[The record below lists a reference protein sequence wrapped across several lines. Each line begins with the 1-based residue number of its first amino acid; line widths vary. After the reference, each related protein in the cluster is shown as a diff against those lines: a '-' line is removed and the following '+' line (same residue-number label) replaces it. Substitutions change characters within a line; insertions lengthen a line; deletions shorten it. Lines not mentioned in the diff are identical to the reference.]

1 MKKIKEILKKVV
13 DSANF
18 PFLIFFIILIF
29 FHIKIEAFYG
39 DDVWF
44 KNIISE
50 EKNIIQYL
58 TERYNI
64 WSSRLIIETVL
75 VTLAKFELTIWKFL
89 NIGIYMLLA
98 KSISKICS
106 KENNKIL
113 NYIICAL
120 VLLLPIPVL
129 NGTGWLATTT
139 NYLWVASLGMC
150 SLSIIINYIREMKIP
165 KWEYILYLLATL
177 YAANQEQMA
186 AVIFAVFG
194 IFICIELIK
203 KGYKYVIK
211 NEKFLIIL
219 FIITIISLVFIL
231 TCPGNAARKEVEVK
245 RWYPEYAN
253 FGLLEKVELGLTST
267 MKHLILDTN
276 VIFVA
281 FTLTI
286 LVGTCIYNKNKWV
299 KLLFAI
305 PFVTSIFDAFLF
317 RYLGGLSSNVASLVQ
332 IFSLDHLV
340 MSLDHISI
348 KYLFVM
354 LGYALILL
362 LIPIGIYNIFKR
374 SIKSYVCIGVYF
386 LGLATR
392 FVMSF
397 SPTIFAS
404 GERTFMFLYISFIVC
419 TVIILE
425 KIFNSKNEN
434 LKLDEKIIENIEGN
448 IKENIEENIEE
459 NIQEELV

>member
-1 MKKIKEILKKVV
+1 MNKIKETLKKVV
-13 DSANF
+13 DSPNF
-18 PFLIFFIILIF
+18 PFLIFFLILFF
-29 FHIKIEAFYG
+29 FHIKIKGFYG

-98 KSISKICS
+98 KSISKICL
-106 KENNKIL
+106 KENNKKL

-139 NYLWVASLGMC
+139 NYLWVVSLGMYT
-150 SLSIIINYIREMKIP
+150 LSIIINYIREMKIP
-165 KWEYILYLLATL
+165 KWEYIFYLLASL
-177 YAANQEQMA
+177 YACNQEQMA

-194 IFICIELIK
+194 TFIVMQLVK

-211 NEKFLIIL
+211 NQKFLIVL
-219 FIITIISLVFIL
+219 FIVSIISLAFIL
-231 TCPGNAARKEVEVK
+231 TCPGNAVRKDAEVK
-245 RWYPEYAN
+245 TWYPEYSN
-253 FGLLEKVELGLTST
+253 FGLLEKIELGLTST
-267 MKHLILDTN
+267 MKCFVLNTN
-276 VIFVA
+276 NIFII
-281 FTLTI
+281 FTLSI
-286 LVGTCIYNKNKWV
+286 LVGVCILNKSKWS
-299 KLLFAI
+299 KILAAI
-305 PFVTSIFDAFLF
+305 PFIASIFNACFVDYIVALSSSITSIIEVF
-317 RYLGGLSSNVASLVQ
+317 RADQ
-332 IFSLDHLV
+332 LV
-340 MSLDHISI
+340 MSLNQISI

-374 SIKSYVCIGVYF
+374 SIKSYVCIGIYF